1 MFDLTGRVA
10 LIAGASSGLG
20 EGFARLLAKAG
31 AKVVLGARRTAM
43 VDRIAAEIVDGGGQA
58 IAVPLDVTDEASVIA
73 AFDSAQE
80 RFGTVDTA
88 IANAAGG
95 DSAGRSTDVT
105 IASVRQTI
113 ETIFTG
119 SFLIARETARRLIA
133 AGSREK
139 ENGRILFIG
148 SITAMQHHTGNSTYA
163 AMKAATTHLARNL
176 AKEWARQGINVNV
189 IHPGWIRTPIND
201 EWFKSESA
209 QTEIAGLPRRRMQEQ
224 SALDDMVLY
233 LCSDS
238 SRQVTGS
245 VFTLDDGQVL

>member
-1 MFDLTGRVA
+1 MFDLTGRIA
-10 LIAGASSGLG
+10 LVAGASSGLG
-20 EGFARLLAKAG
+20 EGFARLLSKAG

-43 VDRIAAEIVDGGGQA
+43 VDRIAGEIIDGGGQA
-58 IAVPLDVTDEASVIA
+58 MAVPLDVTDEASVIA
-73 AFDSAQE
+73 AFDSGQE

-95 DSAGRSTDVT
+95 GSGRSTDVT
-105 IASVRQTI
+105 IASVRQTM
-113 ETIFTG
+113 ETIYTG
-119 SFLIARETARRLIA
+119 SFLIAREAAKRLIA
-133 AGSREK
+133 DGSRQK

-148 SITAMQHHTGNSTYA
+148 SITALQHHTGNNTYA

-209 QTEIAGLPRRRMQEQ
+209 QADIASLPRRRMQEQ

>member
-1 MFDLTGRVA
+1 M
-10 LIAGASSGLG
+10 
-20 EGFARLLAKAG
+20 
-31 AKVVLGARRTAM
+31 
-43 VDRIAAEIVDGGGQA
+43 
-58 IAVPLDVTDEASVIA
+58 AVPLDVTDEASVIA

-95 DSAGRSTDVT
+95 GSGRSTDVT
-105 IASVRQTI
+105 IASVRQTMD
-113 ETIFTG
+113 TIYVG
-119 SFLIARETARRLIA
+119 SFLIAREAAKRLIA
-133 AGSREK
+133 NGSRQK

-148 SITAMQHHTGNSTYA
+148 SITAMQHHTGNNTYA
-163 AMKAATTHLARNL
+163 AMKRRPLIWRGTWRRNG
-176 AKEWARQGINVNV
+176 ARQGINVNV

-209 QTEIAGLPRRRMQEQ
+209 QADIARLPRRRMQEQ

-233 LCSDS
+233 LCSNS